1 MTNRIDKLFAEKGEK
16 ILSIYM
22 TAGFPSLADTPEI
35 LEALEQ
41 SGADMVEI
49 GIPFSDPLA
58 DGPVIQNS
66 SQVALSNGMNLELLF
81 SQLET
86 IRQRVQMPLLL
97 MGYLNPILRFGME
110 AFLERCSQVG
120 IDGVI
125 LPDLPPDEYE
135 TTYQKT
141 FQEFGI
147 HHVLLIT
154 PHTNEERIDK
164 IARLSGGFLYMV
176 ADSATTGS
184 RSGVKNHQLEY
195 FSRIKSKQ
203 LDIPRLVG
211 FGISDHKAF
220 HSACSFA
227 NGAIIGSAFIRMLE
241 EEGFS
246 KEKIAEF
253 IREIRQG

>member
-1 MTNRIDKLFAEKGEK
+1 MTNRIDTLFAEKGEK

-22 TAGFPSLADTPEI
+22 TAGFPSLEDTSRI
-35 LEALEQ
+35 LETLEQ

-66 SQVALSNGMNLELLF
+66 SQVALSNGMSLELLF

-110 AFLERCSQVG
+110 AFLERCSRVG

-125 LPDLPPDEYE
+125 IPDLPPDEYE
-135 TTYQKT
+135 ATYLKK
-141 FQEFGI
+141 FQENGV

-154 PHTNEERIDK
+154 PFTDEERITK

-176 ADSATTGS
+176 ADSSTTGA
-184 RSGVKNHQLEY
+184 RTGVKDHQLEY
-195 FSRIKSKQ
+195 FRRIQSKQ
-203 LDIPRLVG
+203 LKIPRLVG
-211 FGISDHKAF
+211 FGISNHKAF
-220 HSACSFA
+220 LAACSFA

-246 KEKIAEF
+246 EQKIAEF
-253 IREIRQG
+253 IQKIRKG